1 MDGSKATRHKTK
13 RYATHRPTGF
23 YRHITGIGFGSSM
36 FFEGACLSLWDL
48 GNCFFFAVGH
58 ATPNPNSST
67 SQETEVALQ
76 RLFVTVACNSAS
88 VAGLHGVKNG
98 QNQAGHIGS
107 GRLHQDH
114 WLL

>member
-1 MDGSKATRHKTK
+1 MDPLCSLKVLAF
-13 RYATHRPTGF
+13 HR
-23 YRHITGIGFGSSM
+23 
-36 FFEGACLSLWDL
+36 LSLWDL
-48 GNCFFFAVGH
+48 GNWIFFAVGH
-58 ATPNPNSST
+58 AAPNPNSST

-107 GRLHQDH
+107 GSSHQDH